1 VEYPLFENEPQRA
14 QSSPRREPEE
24 IKVKRGYICGFGI
37 SPISVKGLPFF
48 SRQYSW

>member
-1 VEYPLFENEPQRA
+1 VEYSLFENEPQRA

-37 SPISVKGLPFF
+37 NPKKRFKLPD
-48 SRQYSW
+48 S